1 MSSGFHPASV
11 YERSMNFASASVSI
25 RCSDEYGV
33 RMTSDRWMTFR
44 STTTYA
50 LERRMP

>member
-1 MSSGFHPASV
+1 V
-11 YERSMNFASASVSI
+11 SM
-25 RCSDEYGV
+25 RRSDEYGV
-33 RMTSDRWMTFR
+33 SITSERCATFR

>member
-1 MSSGFHPASV
+1 
-11 YERSMNFASASVSI
+11 MNIASASVSMR
-25 RCSDEYGV
+25 RCDAYGV
-33 RMTSDRWMTFR
+33 RITSERWTTFR